1 VIDAR
6 RLIDVCDAQVM
17 HALQDHLQQIG
28 SDHAKVMSERVTSD
42 LLQQLEHS
50 VKGTPGVSIP

>member
-1 VIDAR
+1 MIG
-6 RLIDVCDAQVM
+6 VCDAQVM